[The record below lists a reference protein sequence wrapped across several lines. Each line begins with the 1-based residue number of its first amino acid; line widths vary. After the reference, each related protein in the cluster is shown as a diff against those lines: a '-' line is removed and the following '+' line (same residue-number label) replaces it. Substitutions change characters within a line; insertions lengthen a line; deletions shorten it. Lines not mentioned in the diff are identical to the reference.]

1 MTYFLRYD
9 YQGLLRRKP
18 GFNEVVLVLGKEA
31 KARAVE
37 MHQYMTR
44 LRCKTK
50 VQPLKNT
57 TLGSVWNLKYKK
69 YKTVY
74 GFQADVNRMES
85 YVYFD
90 ERDSVSELGNKLKQG
105 YPSLFEWY
113 NKYQVEEYSSK
124 YTELSNRLVV
134 TSPDSTDYENMRRT
148 VQLLRE
154 KK

>member
-1 MTYFLRYD
+1 
-9 YQGLLRRKP
+9 
-18 GFNEVVLVLGKEA
+18 
-31 KARAVE
+31 
-37 MHQYMTR
+37 
-44 LRCKTK
+44 
-50 VQPLKNT
+50 
-57 TLGSVWNLKYKK
+57 
-69 YKTVY
+69 
-74 GFQADVNRMES
+74 MES

-105 YPSLFEWY
+105 HPSHFEWY